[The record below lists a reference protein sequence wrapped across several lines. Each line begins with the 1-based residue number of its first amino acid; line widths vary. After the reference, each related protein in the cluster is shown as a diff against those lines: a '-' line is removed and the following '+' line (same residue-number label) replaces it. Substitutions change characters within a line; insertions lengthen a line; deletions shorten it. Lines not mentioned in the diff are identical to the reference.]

1 MHNVLVANRLEDKAL
16 ERLQSKA
23 NVNVFMG
30 DATLENPAFKE
41 ALQKTEGI
49 TGLDLTIDTELLKHA
64 PNLKIVS
71 NVSVGYNNLDLDLMT
86 KYNIMG
92 TNTPGVLTDTVA
104 DLGFA
109 LLMASAR
116 RLPELDHYVKSGKW
130 NNDLTAEYYGI
141 DIHHKTIGIIG
152 MGNIGQAIAKRAHF
166 GFDMNVIYNSRSPKP
181 EAEKKFNATYAS
193 IDDVMKE
200 ADFVV
205 LMTPLTPETT
215 GFITKR
221 EFSLMKDSAIFIN
234 MSRGQTIIE
243 KDLTDVLKA
252 GKIRGAGLDVF
263 ETEPI
268 EKDNPLLSMPNVVTL
283 PHIGSST
290 YQTELA
296 MSELAVDNLLAGL
309 NGEKPANLLNTTVW
323 EENE

>member
-1 MHNVLVANRLEDKAL
+1 LFYPNYFERGDFILHNVLVANRLEDKAL
-16 ERLQSKA
+16 QRLQSKA
-23 NVNVFMG
+23 NVSVFMG
-30 DATLENPAFKE
+30 DATHENPDFNE

-49 TGLDLTIDTELLKHA
+49 IGLDLTIDAELLQHA
-64 PNLKIVS
+64 PNLKIIS

-86 KYNIMG
+86 KHNIMG

-116 RLPELDHYVKSGKW
+116 RLPELDYYVKSGKW

-166 GFDMNVIYNSRSPKP
+166 GFDMNVIYNSRSLKP
-181 EAEKKFNATYAS
+181 EAEKKFNATFAS
-193 IDDVMKE
+193 IDDMMKK

-215 GFITKR
+215 GLITKR

-234 MSRGQTIIE
+234 MSRGQTIVE
-243 KDLTDVLKA
+243 KDLIDVLKD
-252 GKIRGAGLDVF
+252 GKIRGAGLD
-263 ETEPI
+263 
-268 EKDNPLLSMPNVVTL
+268 
-283 PHIGSST
+283 
-290 YQTELA
+290 
-296 MSELAVDNLLAGL
+296 
-309 NGEKPANLLNTTVW
+309 
-323 EENE
+323 